1 MKTKTS
7 EHDNFLAAL
16 LCSLVTV
23 PTMAGPTNCFAD
35 EEQTGEDAPM
45 LELVEVTAP
54 PQSERLKSVS
64 IITKSQIESQHIQ
77 NMNDLLFSMIPGV
90 NVARRSNLG
99 FMGPNSGF
107 RIRGLKRER
116 VAVFV
121 DGIPS
126 QVNNH
131 FHPLVDMYT
140 PDMLERI
147 EITKGTSGV
156 LHGASA
162 VGGVIDIYTPTV
174 PLGLSG
180 DATVVVGEFSTTE
193 AQAGIGYGGEKGSLR
208 ISTSNRQTDGHRP
221 NSAFDANTFNAKGS
235 YSLNQTWELGFRA
248 SRTRANIENPGTES
262 NPSLS
267 KTTQDPDS
275 LALTLDRRTGDATS
289 FVALY
294 WNGATVDRLRSGGGA
309 PTGFQAFDENEF
321 GLRFKHTM
329 LRGAGDD
336 LAFGLDAVKYDD
348 ERTNFP
354 GTAPYAKNDESYFSP
369 WIHGSHTFGE
379 TVLQGGVRVTNSSQ
393 FGTDV
398 SPEIGLIRHI
408 DQSLAL
414 RAQVGKSFRAPRV
427 NDANAPFAVPN
438 PDLESEEFWES
449 ELGLNKTTDKVA
461 FNIAVWYRDGDNLIQ
476 TVGSGPTA
484 QQVNTGEFEH
494 YGLEASADLNI
505 NENFSAFLGLTL
517 QNIEDEIEVPETML
531 DFGFNFYRGPF
542 SVVLTS
548 RYADDML
555 GNGAGVP
562 LDSYYVAD
570 LHLAYRVNQS
580 WEVFVNIDNL
590 TDEEYE
596 TVLDYPQVPRA
607 VFGGVRF
614 NPNRER

>member
-1 MKTKTS
+1 MKTKIS
-7 EHDNFLAAL
+7 DHDNFLAVV
-16 LCSLVTV
+16 LCTVVTL
-23 PTMAGPTNCFAD
+23 PIMANPAICFAD
-35 EEQTGEDAPM
+35 EEQPGKDAPM
-45 LELVEVTAP
+45 LELVEVTVP
-54 PQSERLKSVS
+54 PQAERLKSVS
-64 IITKSQIESQHIQ
+64 IITASQIESQHVQ
-77 NMNDLLFSMIPGV
+77 NMNDLLFSMTPGV

-147 EITKGTSGV
+147 EVTRGTSGV

-162 VGGVIDIYTPTV
+162 VGGVIDIYTPTT
-174 PLGLSG
+174 PSGLSG
-180 DATVVVGEFSTTE
+180 DAAVVVGEFNTTE
-193 AQAGIGYGGEKGSLR
+193 VQAGIGYGGEKGSLR
-208 ISTSNRQTDGHRP
+208 ISTSDRQTDGHRP
-221 NSAFDANTFNAKGS
+221 NSAFDANTINVKGS
-235 YSLNQTWELGFRA
+235 YSLNPTWELGFRA

-275 LALTLDRRTGDATS
+275 LALTLDRRTGDSTS

-309 PTGFQAFDENEF
+309 PTGFRAFDENEY
-321 GLRFKHTM
+321 GLRFKHTL
-329 LRGAGDD
+329 LRGAGNS
-336 LAFGLDAVKYDD
+336 LSFGLDAVSYDD

-354 GTAPYAKNDESYFSP
+354 GTAPYAKNEESYISP
-369 WIHGSHTFGE
+369 WIYGSRTFGE
-379 TVLQGGVRVTNSSQ
+379 SVLQGGVRVTTSSQ

-398 SPEIGLIRHI
+398 SPEIGLIRHL

-414 RAQVGKSFRAPRV
+414 RAKVGKSFRAPRV

-438 PDLESEEFWES
+438 PDLEPEEFWEF
-449 ELGLNKTTDKVA
+449 ELGLNKTTDKEA
-461 FNIAVWYRDGDNLIQ
+461 FDIAMWYRDGDNLIQ
-476 TVGSGPTA
+476 TVGGGPAA
-484 QQVNTGEFEH
+484 QKVNTGQFEH
-494 YGLEASADLNI
+494 YGLEASADFSI
-505 NENFSAFLGLTL
+505 NENFSVFVGATL
-517 QNIEDEIEVPETML
+517 QNIKDEIEVPETMF
-531 DFGFNFYRGPF
+531 DFGFSFHRGPF
-542 SVVLTS
+542 SADLTS

-555 GNGAGVP
+555 GNGAGVT

-570 LHLAYRVNQS
+570 LHLAYRVNKS
-580 WEVFVNIDNL
+580 WELFVDIDNL

-596 TVLDYPQVPRA
+596 TVLGYPQVPLA

-614 NPNRER
+614 NANRQR

>member
-1 MKTKTS
+1 MKTKIS
-7 EHDNFLAAL
+7 VHENHLAVLPCTFVTL
-16 LCSLVTV
+16 LI
-23 PTMAGPTNCFAD
+23 MASPAICFAD
-35 EEQTGEDAPM
+35 EEQAGEDAPM
-45 LELVEVTAP
+45 LEVVEVTVP

-64 IITKSQIESQHIQ
+64 IISKSQIESQHVL
-77 NMNDLLFSMIPGV
+77 NMNDLLFSMTPGV
-90 NVARRSNLG
+90 NVARKSNLG

-147 EITKGTSGV
+147 EITRGTSGV

-162 VGGVIDIYTPTV
+162 VGGVIDIYTPTA

-180 DATVVVGEFSTTE
+180 DASVIVGEFSTTE
-193 AQAGIGYGGEKGSLR
+193 VQAGIGYGGEKGSLR
-208 ISTSNRQTDGHRP
+208 ISTGDRQTDGHRP
-221 NSAFDANTFNAKGS
+221 NSAFDANTINFKGS
-235 YSLNQTWELGFRA
+235 YSLNPTWELGFRA
-248 SRTRANIENPGTES
+248 SRTRATIENPGTES

-275 LALTLDRRTGDATS
+275 LALTLDRQTGDSAS
-289 FVALY
+289 FIALY
-294 WNGATVDRLRSGGGA
+294 WNGATVDRLLSGGGA
-309 PTGFQAFDENEF
+309 PTGFRAFDENEY
-321 GLRFKHTM
+321 GLRFKHT
-329 LRGAGDD
+329 LFRGVGDS

-354 GTAPYAKNDESYFSP
+354 GTAPYVKNEESYVSP
-369 WIHGSHTFGE
+369 WIHAIQTFGDN
-379 TVLQGGVRVTNSSQ
+379 VLLGGVRVTNSSQ

-398 SPEIGLIRHI
+398 SPEIGLIRHVN
-408 DQSLAL
+408 QNLAL

-438 PDLESEEFWES
+438 PDLEPEEFWEL
-449 ELGLNKTTDKVA
+449 ELGLNKTASKAVFD
-461 FNIAVWYRDGDNLIQ
+461 IAVWYRDGDNLIE
-476 TVGSGPTA
+476 TVGAGPNA
-484 QQVNTGEFEH
+484 QKVNTGKFEH
-494 YGLEASADLNI
+494 YGLEASADYKI
-505 NENFSAFLGLTL
+505 NDNFSVFLGLTL
-517 QNIEDEIEVPETML
+517 QNIEDEIEVPETMF
-531 DFGFNFYRGPF
+531 DFGFNYYRGPF
-542 SVVLTS
+542 SVALTS
-548 RYADDML
+548 RYADNML
-555 GNGAGVP
+555 GNGAGVA

-570 LHLAYRVNQS
+570 LNLAYQVSNS
-580 WEVFVNIDNL
+580 WALFVNIDNL

-596 TVLDYPQVPRA
+596 TVLGYPQVPRA
-607 VFGGVRF
+607 IFGGVRF